1 MQVTSVVCCVSNPN
15 PNHNHNHNPNQ
26 MMGGEAKG
34 MQIRPTEPIMAA
46 IRLYMDIINLFLY
59 LLQAMSSGQRD

>member
-1 MQVTSVVCCVSNPN
+1 MPKTSA
-15 PNHNHNHNPNQ
+15 
-26 MMGGEAKG
+26 EYATE
-34 MQIRPTEPIMAA
+34 RATEPIMAA

>member
-1 MQVTSVVCCVSNPN
+1 MQVTSGVCCVSNSNPN
-15 PNHNHNHNPNQ
+15 PNPHQ

-46 IRLYMDIINLFLY
+46 IRLYMDIINLFMY

>member
-1 MQVTSVVCCVSNPN
+1 MQVTSGVCCVSNPN
-15 PNHNHNHNPNQ
+15 PNPNPSPHQ

-46 IRLYMDIINLFLY
+46 IRLYMDIINLSLIHI
-59 LLQAMSSGQRD
+59 

>member
-1 MQVTSVVCCVSNPN
+1 MQVTSVVRCVSNPN
-15 PNHNHNHNPNQ
+15 PNHNPNQ

-59 LLQAMSSGQRD
+59 LLQVNTYLSTVCGL

>member
-1 MQVTSVVCCVSNPN
+1 
-15 PNHNHNHNPNQ
+15 

>member
-1 MQVTSVVCCVSNPN
+1 MCGYIVYDTQ
-15 PNHNHNHNPNQ
+15 Q

-34 MQIRPTEPIMAA
+34 AQIRPTEPIMAA
-46 IRLYMDIINLFLY
+46 IKLYMDIINLFLY

>member
-1 MQVTSVVCCVSNPN
+1 MQVTSVVRCVSNPN
-15 PNHNHNHNPNQ
+15 PNPNPNPNQ